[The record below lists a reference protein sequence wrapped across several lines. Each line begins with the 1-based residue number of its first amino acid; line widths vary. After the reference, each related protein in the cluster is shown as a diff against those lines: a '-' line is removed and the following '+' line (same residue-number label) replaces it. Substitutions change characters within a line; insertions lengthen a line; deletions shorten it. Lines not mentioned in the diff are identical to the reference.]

1 MGESRDEEATT
12 AVPLLRRALGRNGR
26 GRGVTREPLAD
37 GEREPRQ
44 TRQPLDG
51 TKEPCVDGEDCRRRR
66 RRDNDSTKA
75 PREDHEATAEPSLS
89 QRLLRRGE
97 RNAQLVDGATRDP
110 SQTREPRD
118 DKQKRRRKAD
128 ATREPTTEPLLRRSL
143 GRQGRGRRRGIEAT
157 ISDGSVEVAGLVGE
171 VVFGE
176 VDEDL
181 ESVPLSLTLGGVTFS
196 CDVEVRGRDVSC
208 RAVSED
214 DFKVRVVCH

>member
-44 TRQPLDG
+44 TRQPRDG

-143 GRQGRGRRRGIEAT
+143 GRQGRRGRRGIEAT
-157 ISDGSVEVAGLVGE
+157 ISDGSVEVAGLV
-171 VVFGE
+171 GE